1 MAKYEIVEMPKMNGK
16 DEVVLYPKLKHIRM
30 MDDGEFMTRMDHE
43 PNGVTAAMAE
53 NVLSAAA
60 NLMSRLLSEGYSVKL
75 KGIGTFKASLGMKK
89 DKGRETE
96 DDKRNARS
104 VEVKNIVFKA
114 DKQFVEKTDRSCY
127 LERDG
132 VKRISPVTTTFEE
145 RRDMAVEF
153 LKSHPFLTVAA
164 YAAMTG
170 LNRSAAGKELKKI
183 AKTEG
188 SGIVVSGRSPHIIY
202 VKG

>member
-1 MAKYEIVEMPKMNGK
+1 M
-16 DEVVLYPKLKHIRM
+16 LYQKLKHMRM
-30 MDDGEFMTRMDHE
+30 MYEAEFITRMDGE
-43 PNGVTAAMAE
+43 PNGVTSAMAE
-53 NVLSAAA
+53 SVLDAAA

-75 KGIGTFKASLGMKK
+75 KGIGTFKVSLGMKK
-89 DKGRETE
+89 DKERETE

-114 DKQFVEKTDRSCY
+114 DRQFVENTDRSCY
-127 LERDG
+127 LERG
-132 VKRISPVTTTFEE
+132 EVKRISSVTSTFEE
-145 RRDMAVEF
+145 RRDMAIAF
-153 LKSHPFLTVAA
+153 LESHPYMTVAD

-188 SGIVVSGRSPHIIY
+188 SGIVVSGRPPHIVY

>member
-30 MDDGEFMTRMDHE
+30 MDDGEFITRMDDE

-53 NVLSAAA
+53 NVLAAAA

-89 DKGRETE
+89 DKERETE

-104 VEVKNIVFKA
+104 VKVKNIVFKA
-114 DKQFVEKTDRSCY
+114 DKQFVENTDRSCS

-132 VKRISPVTTTFEE
+132 VKRISPVKSTFEE
-145 RRDMAVEF
+145 RRDMAIAF
-153 LKSHPFLTVAA
+153 LESHPYMTVSD
-164 YAAMTG
+164 YASMTG
-170 LNRSAAGKELKKI
+170 LNKSAAGKELKKI

-188 SGIVVSGRSPHIIY
+188 SGIVVSGRSTHINY